1 MNQNQ
6 CHDKK
11 RWVLLE
17 HLPAFFSMRLFF
29 LLFLYSLSFTL
40 LLVGLKLFHLEHKA
54 NHSPS
59 DVVSALTAPS
69 PSPDEELPLYQQA
82 SSQELQQTIADSI
95 IRLHVIA
102 NSDSEDDQSLKL
114 KVRDEILQQ
123 MQNALSHA
131 STVSQARELLMGEK
145 EMIREIA
152 GTVITA
158 QGYDYPVSVSLEKRY
173 FPAKTYGDLTFPPGY
188 YNALCVE
195 IGKADGRNWWC
206 VLFPSL
212 CFVDETQAVVPDE
225 SKRRLQ
231 EELPEDAYNSLSPS
245 STPLSPSPSPE
256 LEVHSAIYDWFFSR
270 D

>member
-54 NHSPS
+54 NNTPN
-59 DVVSALTAPS
+59 DTVSAMAAPS
-69 PSPDEELPLYQQA
+69 QSPDEEKPLYQQI

-102 NSDSEDDQSLKL
+102 NSDSENDQALKL

-123 MQNALSHA
+123 MQSTLSQA
-131 STVSQARELLMGEK
+131 VTVSQARELLVSEK

-158 QGYDYPVSVSLEKRY
+158 QGYDYPVSVSLEQRY
-173 FPAKTYGDLTFPPGY
+173 FPAKNYGDLTFPPGY

-225 SKRRLQ
+225 SKKRLE
-231 EELPEDAYNSLSPS
+231 EELPEDAYNSLS
-245 STPLSPSPSPE
+245 SPSPSPE
-256 LEVHSAIYDWFFSR
+256 PEVHSAIYDWLFSR
-270 D
+270 N